1 MKAPTTYKEKPQ
13 HAKDADPENC
23 GDKFNNNNINRFAW
37 LPKEQ
42 NELGSSPNS
51 IPIDEGSKSV
61 ATYTPQGAPLSL
73 KEEFDKKIRETN
85 NGSKEMSQNECIAL
99 TNKALFKYHLGNKYS
114 TSIYLVGGEMIPI
127 KKSSNG
133 KCYISTPIVLGESI
147 KTFTYSESGEPMT
160 RLEEM
165 WSVEKIEDCQLDNY
179 QFTPNCET
187 LVKYTKESFADDAK
201 NLGKIKRQEFSIHHK
216 QPLNSWSRKECHL
229 VQGSDSGGCLKFYS
243 QKELKQYREYIA
255 SGSSESFAE
264 YNAYQSVQ
272 ID

>member
-1 MKAPTTYKEKPQ
+1 MKAPTTQEEKPQ
-13 HAKDADPENC
+13 HAKDADPENY

-42 NELGSSPNS
+42 DELAQVQTVFLLTKEARVLP
-51 IPIDEGSKSV
+51 PITHRE
-61 ATYTPQGAPLSL
+61 PLSL

-85 NGSKEMSQNECIAL
+85 NGSKEIRRQNECIAL

-179 QFTPNCET
+179 HSPQI
-187 LVKYTKESFADDAK
+187 VK
-201 NLGKIKRQEFSIHHK
+201 H
-216 QPLNSWSRKECHL
+216 
-229 VQGSDSGGCLKFYS
+229 
-243 QKELKQYREYIA
+243 
-255 SGSSESFAE
+255 
-264 YNAYQSVQ
+264 
-272 ID
+272 